1 MPTYAEIAAGSGPAP
16 APAPPPRYAVCG
28 CPNPSGDKRA
38 SCQWCF
44 ADQAD
49 RLGWSVR
56 VKRS

>member
-1 MPTYAEIAAGSGPAP
+1 MPTYAEIAAGSGPAS
-16 APAPPPRYAVCG
+16 APAPRYAVCG

>member
-1 MPTYAEIAAGSGPAP
+1 MPTYAEIAAGSGPA
-16 APAPPPRYAVCG
+16 PRYAVCG